1 MWIFATGQQK
11 TINKS
16 EFRSILLLL
25 CCGRIMFMKASIIG
39 IPLDLG
45 AENLGVD
52 IGPNAFRYKKI
63 EDKLENVGFEIKD
76 IGNVECKDRGALKA
90 GNPQLKF
97 LDEILRVS
105 EESAKVTFNLVRK
118 GEKVIALGG
127 DHSICLGVVAGAS
140 GALKGNMGLIY
151 FDAHGDMNTDKT
163 TLTGNIHGMHLASLL
178 GYGAKK
184 LVNVGGLGKKIN
196 KENLLH
202 IGADDLDQAE
212 IDFIERENLTCFKM
226 IDLLSDGLKPLFGL
240 IDRLNS
246 QVDNIWV
253 SLDLDSIDSTY
264 APGAAM
270 PNQAGLTYREITTI
284 AEYIGKKRNVVGVD
298 VVEYNPLQDVEGKT
312 AELSIELI
320 AKLFGSNY
328 SWYTNYLNKNKVK

>member
-1 MWIFATGQQK
+1 
-11 TINKS
+11 
-16 EFRSILLLL
+16 
-25 CCGRIMFMKASIIG
+25 MKASIIG

-63 EDKLENVGFEIKD
+63 VDKLVNVGFEIKD
-76 IGNVECKDRGALKA
+76 LGNIECKDRGELKS
-90 GNPQLKF
+90 GNPKLKF
-97 LDEILRVS
+97 LDEVLRVS
-105 EESAKVTFNLVRK
+105 ERSAEMAFDLIHK

-140 GALKGNMGLIY
+140 SALKRDLGLIY

-178 GYGAKK
+178 GHGKK
-184 LVNVGGLGKKIN
+184 ELINVGGKGQKIN

-212 IDFIERENLTCFKM
+212 INFIEKEGLICFKM
-226 IDLLSDGLKPLFGL
+226 FDLLSEGLKPLFAL
-240 IDRLNS
+240 IDQLNTR
-246 QVDNIWV
+246 VKNIWV

-284 AEYIGKKRNVVGVD
+284 ANYIGEKCNVVGVD
-298 VVEYNPLQDVEGKT
+298 AVEYNPLQDIEGKT
-312 AELSIELI
+312 AELTIELI
-320 AKLFGSNY
+320 AKFFGSNY
-328 SWYTNYLNKNKVK
+328 SWYTNYLNKNKIK